1 MAKEICQL
9 PYFVEL
15 WKCLYER
22 QQVKYSKIE
31 EEGHFLLLWPSKRLK
46 GGGCKKPAH
55 SWKIIDYCTAYFI
68 WNCFD
73 GSRHASGICRR
84 CAVQTTW
91 RPSEFGIFV
100 GLSAPGSSILGLF
113 TPKGQEGGGGGID
126 IFSNI
131 KQPKAWKK
139 NHILASLLMQFQ
151 TSRALRCEWEGQ
163 VLSRMRRETHTS
175 KTWYYSRPFF
185 AKKTHERNF
194 AKNWRE

>member
-113 TPKGQEGGGGGID
+113 TPKGQEGGGHWYFQQHQTAKGLKKESHFGQSFDAISDQPGLALWVGGTGT
-126 IFSNI
+126 F
-131 KQPKAWKK
+131 
-139 NHILASLLMQFQ
+139 
-151 TSRALRCEWEGQ
+151 
-163 VLSRMRRETHTS
+163 
-175 KTWYYSRPFF
+175 
-185 AKKTHERNF
+185 
-194 AKNWRE
+194 